1 MKGTAAI
8 LYCYTIEKYNNKYC
22 NGQVQLVQIRY
33 SMGIVRLKYRDGG
46 EVELIQIKSPEQTI
60 KLMASMPKVIKGKQ
74 QQPAYIDFPIFLS
87 W

>member
-1 MKGTAAI
+1 MKVTAAI
-8 LYCYTIEKYNNKYC
+8 LYCHTIEKYNNKYC

-60 KLMASMPKVIKGKQ
+60 NAQSHQ
-74 QQPAYIDFPIFLS
+74 RQATAT
-87 W
+87 